1 MSNSSQ
7 EKFEKTSRDPFYRKL
22 FARVSKNEEK
32 ENTRKNLSTYLEK
45 PMHQFTLY
53 PLYLWIPGTLLILF
67 NICVTIFIYYT
78 YISQTNSAIFVNVMF
93 YYVAFFMLYVGKI
106 ETLSINRKK
115 GLVRYSKVNIFGSKV
130 EVIYKFDDVDYFEI
144 GIEGIKKGADDHRK
158 YFIRIYHKD
167 KKIEPI
173 KFGYTWSFD
182 KIKWKYQVCLA
193 MIKGLV
199 MINVKDYL
207 IKDESK
213 YLDYVY

>member
-1 MSNSSQ
+1 MLDSELLNTLQSSGIIDGYEYTLRRLIEANLPTENVY
-7 EKFEKTSRDPFYRKL
+7 EKCAYFL
-22 FARVSKNEEK
+22 
-32 ENTRKNLSTYLEK
+32 LEYQK
-45 PMHQFTLY
+45 
-53 PLYLWIPGTLLILF
+53 LILDN
-67 NICVTIFIYYT
+67 NIR
-78 YISQTNSAIFVNVMF
+78 S
-93 YYVAFFMLYVGKI
+93 
-106 ETLSINRKK
+106 K
-115 GLVRYSKVNIFGSKV
+115 GLQDFVMLTEKS
-130 EVIYKFDDVDYFEI
+130 E
-144 GIEGIKKGADDHRK
+144 
-158 YFIRIYHKD
+158 